1 MNYTLNKIVDILA
14 EYSAND
20 YRVNDFFFGDLWE
33 YADKKLDR
41 FPVMLVTLKESEI
54 TDRMDRTIFQVG
66 FFDRVDKGEAIELG
80 VLSDTKEMAKGF
92 YTYINSPS
100 FKDFLISSNL
110 RLTSFTERFDHE
122 LSGHFFDIQIS
133 QQFENDVCALPVSG
147 MPTYSSSQLVTIVNQ
162 NGTVIATLIGGQSYQ
177 VEQLQQIIQTLTD
190 PAPITITQSLL

>member
-14 EYSAND
+14 EYAAND

-33 YADKKLDR
+33 YAEKKLDR
-41 FPVMLVTLKESEI
+41 FPVMIATLKESEI
-54 TDRMDRTIFQVG
+54 SERLDRTILQIG

-100 FKDFLISSNL
+100 FKDFIISTPL

-133 QQFENDVCALPVSG
+133 QQFENDVCGLPVSG

-162 NGTVIATLIGGQSYQ
+162 NGTVIATLIGGQSYT
-177 VEQLQQIIQTLTD
+177 VEQLTEIIDTIDGNTTTVID
-190 PAPITITQSLL
+190 PI